1 MEIQA
6 AIGLNQIRDVDA
18 FISRR
23 RHLANLV
30 NNVVTGSQ
38 LELVGSDLLSGKETD
53 KQHSW
58 MMLPIRISEK
68 STSGLKTNLIQFL
81 EHHGVET
88 RPVLTGNFLA
98 QPAMKRISVSG
109 YDQSVFAVANDV
121 AKRTFLI
128 GAHHDFSDEQMK
140 HIADCLEH
148 FVTIN
153 GLRD

>member
-1 MEIQA
+1 
-6 AIGLNQIRDVDA
+6 
-18 FISRR
+18 
-23 RHLANLV
+23 
-30 NNVVTGSQ
+30 
-38 LELVGSDLLSGKETD
+38 
-53 KQHSW
+53 

-128 GAHHDFSDEQMK
+128 GAHHDF
-140 HIADCLEH
+140 
-148 FVTIN
+148 
-153 GLRD
+153 